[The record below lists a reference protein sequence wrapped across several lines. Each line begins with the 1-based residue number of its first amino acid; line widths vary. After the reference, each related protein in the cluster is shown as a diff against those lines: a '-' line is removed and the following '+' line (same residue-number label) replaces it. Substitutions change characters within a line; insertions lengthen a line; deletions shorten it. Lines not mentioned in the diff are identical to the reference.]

1 MLGGRAVFGEGEH
14 CPTEQSSPSRVSVT
28 SSPNPFLLPSSHIL
42 LFSSKD
48 FLLDVDPYLTPS
60 FDPSAEKGLKLGLKQ
75 GLIKVLVFKISSFIS
90 FPQYLAFLMP

>member
-1 MLGGRAVFGEGEH
+1 VFGEGEH

-42 LFSSKD
+42 LFSSTNFPLGD
-48 FLLDVDPYLTPS
+48 DPCLHPS

-75 GLIKVLVFKISSFIS
+75 GLIKVLVFKISSLIS
-90 FPQYLAFLMP
+90 LPQFFTFLMP